1 MLTWVS
7 WSSCLCTLGCAFV
20 QAHSLPSCTYM
31 GSVAGHMHTRWPH
44 QVQRLRWTQRLEG
57 SISCVDA
64 VTRLHD
70 AVCVVEEFSSVL
82 VCLTRVC
89 AHASEGHCI
98 AEQLHT
104 NRTQHNDVLKSILR
118 FPWESG
124 SFRGGQAPTGPRTQ
138 VGTAVAEAGSLCC
151 AWWTCFSQEHLPC
164 GRIPTGQ
171 AGQAG
176 QEALVLPWRCTLPT
190 WRGLEEVIPS
200 VGLDSS
206 VESGRPYN
214 HLTCHLLSSSECSRG
229 WVSLS
234 YW

>member
-1 MLTWVS
+1 M
-7 WSSCLCTLGCAFV
+7 
-20 QAHSLPSCTYM
+20 
-31 GSVAGHMHTRWPH
+31 
-44 QVQRLRWTQRLEG
+44 
-57 SISCVDA
+57 
-64 VTRLHD
+64 HD

-124 SFRGGQAPTGPRTQ
+124 SFRGGQAPTGARDTGWDSCGRGWVP
-138 VGTAVAEAGSLCC
+138 VL
-151 AWWTCFSQEHLPC
+151 AWWTCFSQERLPC

-176 QEALVLPWRCTLPT
+176 RVGAGAALEMHSPNMEELSGSHPLSWAGQQCGVRTALEPPDLPPSQFCRVLQ
-190 WRGLEEVIPS
+190 G
-200 VGLDSS
+200 VGIL
-206 VESGRPYN
+206 V
-214 HLTCHLLSSSECSRG
+214 
-229 WVSLS
+229 
-234 YW
+234 

>member
-31 GSVAGHMHTRWPH
+31 GNVAGHMHTRWPH

-70 AVCVVEEFSSVL
+70 AVCVVEEEFSSVL

-124 SFRGGQAPTGPRTQ
+124 SFRGGQVPTGARDT
-138 VGTAVAEAGSLCC
+138 GWDS
-151 AWWTCFSQEHLPC
+151 C
-164 GRIPTGQ
+164 G
-171 AGQAG
+171 
-176 QEALVLPWRCTLPT
+176 
-190 WRGLEEVIPS
+190 
-200 VGLDSS
+200 
-206 VESGRPYN
+206 
-214 HLTCHLLSSSECSRG
+214 RG
-229 WVSLS
+229 WVPVLCLVDLF
-234 YW
+234 